1 MIQNREAFL
10 GHIANLLGR
19 PVRTAPL
26 PPPPPVNDYAQ
37 TRFADCSPDEL
48 LAMFERISTQVNLAQ
63 FMVKRREDVPGAV
76 AEVARSFG
84 EGDVVLSGVPQLGEL
99 GLSETGL
106 GELLQRRVWRWNTL
120 EGRRNA
126 EEASHARTGIVWA
139 EAGLAESGTMVLF
152 SSPENGRSISLL
164 PENTIFVLRR
174 SALLPRLGM
183 LARRLSERHAAGQ
196 PMPSC
201 INLIG
206 GPSSTADIELV
217 KVVGVHGPLRAVY
230 LVVDDL

>member
-1 MIQNREAFL
+1 MILNREAFL
-10 GHIANLLGR
+10 DHIANLLGR
-19 PVRTAPL
+19 PVRTVPL
-26 PPPPPVNDYAQ
+26 SRPAPVNDYAQ
-37 TRFADCSPDEL
+37 TRFSDLTPDEL
-48 LAMFERISTQVNLAQ
+48 LEMFVRISSKVNLAECI
-63 FMVKRREDVPGAV
+63 VKRPEEVPGAV
-76 AEVARSFG
+76 ADVARTMG
-84 EGDVVLSGVPQLGEL
+84 EGDVVLSAEPALAAL
-99 GLSETGL
+99 GLTEERL
-106 GELLQRRVWRWNTL
+106 HELTERRVWTWNTL

-126 EEASHARTGIVWA
+126 EEASRARAGIVWA

-164 PENTIFVLRR
+164 PENTIFVLKR
-174 SALLPRLGM
+174 SALLPRLGR
-183 LARRLSERHAAGQ
+183 LAQRLSERHAAGI

-230 LVVDDL
+230 LIVDDL

>member
-1 MIQNREAFL
+1 MILNREAFL
-10 GHIANLLGR
+10 GHIASLLGR
-19 PVRTAPL
+19 EVRSVPQ
-26 PPPPPVNDYAQ
+26 PRPEPVNNYAQ
-37 TRFADCSPDEL
+37 TRFADLNPDAL
-48 LAMFERISTQVNLAQ
+48 LEMFVRISSQVNLAQ
-63 FMVKRREDVPGAV
+63 CVVKRPEETATAV
-76 AEVARSFG
+76 ADVARTFG
-84 EGDVVLSGVPQLGEL
+84 DGDVVISGAPQLAEL
-99 GLSETGL
+99 GLTDRALGGL
-106 GELLQRRVWRWNTL
+106 LGRRVWRWNTL

-126 EEASHARTGIVWA
+126 EEASRARTGIVWA

-183 LARRLSERHAAGQ
+183 LAERLSERHAKGI

-230 LVVDDL
+230 FIVDDL